1 MYRQTA
7 ISGRASNM
15 LNWITSRSMSVPWPN
30 SSLRIS
36 LSKIGLTPSAIRS
49 LRLAGAKS
57 LSGNWSLRMTMPTAI
72 FCSKSG
78 STTSL
83 ASAPT
88 SGGCSSRRL
97 VARSKATDG
106 RQAADGQHA
115 ADHHQPRRSRHGR
128 RVEQDSHQG
137 QRQDHQV
144 GNDQGRDGAG
154 EVAAGRHADH
164 AEERHRGRHAAV
176 GRQHFIRRHASQRQA
191 EHDDRQRAED
201 QHRQV
206 AQRRQQLA
214 QHHGRG
220 PHRAGQQ
227 HFVGLPFLFARDRAG
242 GEAGNHQRQQGIL
255 AQEEQIDQPLRFLRR
270 CRDRSNR
277 AWLGHAT

>member
-97 VARSKATDG
+97 VDAQQAPRDAAR
-106 RQAADGQHA
+106 
-115 ADHHQPRRSRHGR
+115 QPT
-128 RVEQDSHQG
+128 
-137 QRQDHQV
+137 
-144 GNDQGRDGAG
+144 GNTPPIITNRPKP
-154 EVAAGRHADH
+154 
-164 AEERHRGRHAAV
+164 AV
-176 GRQHFIRRHASQRQA
+176 CA
-191 EHDDRQRAED
+191 
-201 QHRQV
+201 
-206 AQRRQQLA
+206 
-214 QHHGRG
+214 
-220 PHRAGQQ
+220 
-227 HFVGLPFLFARDRAG
+227 
-242 GEAGNHQRQQGIL
+242 
-255 AQEEQIDQPLRFLRR
+255 
-270 CRDRSNR
+270 
-277 AWLGHAT
+277 